1 MLGEIITRPKL
12 SEKLLS
18 KPPFRFL
25 FDIVLEVIKVSGF
38 ASTLYTPEE
47 TDSANVTEK
56 AQKLSFLEKIIRL
69 VGVQLN
75 TMIEAKPLRIIGGYD
90 HQNTNNFL
98 QLLSIAAKHMPDS
111 RNAVFTVLEQDASG
125 PAGESIPSILIFYIS
140 YFSYSF
146 PFLSFSNFSSVVLIC
161 ILVYTFIC
169 ETLSPFLSVLLPR
182 TLLRV
187 FLTHSSIPSE
197 LLYHSQLQHN
207 SFFGTLFICI

>member
-1 MLGEIITRPKL
+1 MYRETCLFSFSRTYLYSFFFYSSRCDGLEGTTQVMLGEIITRPKL

-47 TDSANVTEK
+47 MDSANVTEK

-90 HQNTNNFL
+90 PQNTNNFL

-111 RNAVFTVLEQDASG
+111 RNSVITVLEQGATGPTGASCH
-125 PAGESIPSILIFYIS
+125 I
-140 YFSYSF
+140 
-146 PFLSFSNFSSVVLIC
+146 
-161 ILVYTFIC
+161 T
-169 ETLSPFLSVLLPR
+169 
-182 TLLRV
+182 
-187 FLTHSSIPSE
+187 
-197 LLYHSQLQHN
+197 LYHIISPCHMAN
-207 SFFGTLFICI
+207 ICFN